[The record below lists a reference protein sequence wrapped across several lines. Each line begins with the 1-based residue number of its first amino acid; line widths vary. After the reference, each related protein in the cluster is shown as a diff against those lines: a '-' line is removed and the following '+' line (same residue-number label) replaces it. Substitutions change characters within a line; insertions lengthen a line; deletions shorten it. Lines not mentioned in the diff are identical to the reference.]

1 MLLMFSY
8 SVEWKMSP
16 EGAILSEWFGRT
28 IIRSCVKL
36 AYEHAQEQTTAHYIR
51 INVYLMCASLGTGDF
66 RYS

>member
-1 MLLMFSY
+1 MLLFSY

-36 AYEHAQEQTTAHYIR
+36 AYEHAQEQLI
-51 INVYLMCASLGTGDF
+51 ISE
-66 RYS
+66 